1 MTTRPSRGKRGF
13 SLVELLVGMVI
24 GMMVVLTIF
33 QIVITF
39 EEHKRT
45 TTEGAGAQENGLY
58 AVTTMERDIRM
69 AGWGLTAW
77 PSETCLAGIA
87 TYFKA
92 SAGPGSAIADFS
104 LQSVSIQDGGSGSD
118 TLTLMSGTS
127 MNGNTFVTVTDVPGG
142 GSAPINVS
150 STVGYNDGDMVVLAN
165 SDGTCTYS
173 QLTKVDTVSGK
184 LQRIPGG
191 SPFNPPGGFAGE
203 ASGAKLYNL
212 GSTTRR
218 RYAINSAKATLSSED
233 IGLSNPLD
241 VADNIVMI
249 KAQYGVSNSVNFDM
263 FESWMP
269 ASKAPWIT
277 PGAAEVRRIQ
287 SIRLFVVARSP
298 LKERPVSGSCNVTTL
313 APQPSWPVSPAV
325 SLSGTDWQCYRY
337 KAFETIIPLRNSIWA
352 NS

>member
-13 SLVELLVGMVI
+13 SLIELLVGMVI

-77 PSETCLAGIA
+77 PAQTCPAGIA

-92 SAGPGSAIADFS
+92 GAAPGSAIADFA
-104 LQSVSIQDGGSGSD
+104 LQPLLIQDGGAGSD

-127 MNGNTFVTVTDVPGG
+127 MNGNTFVTVTDVLGG
-142 GSAPINVS
+142 GSAEINVS

-165 SDGTCTYS
+165 PDGTCTYS

-184 LQRIPGG
+184 LQRNPGA
-191 SPFNPPGGFAGE
+191 SSFNPPGGFPGE
-203 ASGAKLYNL
+203 ASGANLYNL

-218 RYAINSAKATLSSED
+218 KYAINSARATLSSED

-249 KAQYGVSNSVNFDM
+249 KAQYGVSNSINLDV
-263 FESWMP
+263 FEDWMP
-269 ASKAPWIT
+269 ASKTPWTT
-277 PGAAEVRRIQ
+277 PGPAEVKRIQ

-298 LKERPVSGSCNVTTL
+298 LKERPVNGACNITTRV
-313 APQPSWPVSPAV
+313 PQPSWVNPPAV